1 MCFVAVAIGVSPS
14 KGGLPV
20 INSYSTVPKEY
31 RSDSFDTGF
40 P

>member
-20 INSYSTVPKEY
+20 INSYNTVPKEY